1 MHAVAVVFDLV
12 EPLDRRPAPHRP
24 AGRVV
29 AKSTPAKPA
38 VSDPRATDCAMPEAG
53 TGYCGGACASLVL
66 GKVRGSAVA
75 EGSEFRQQVC
85 QAVSRLVA
93 QPANRLGNV

>member
-1 MHAVAVVFDLV
+1 MNRHITVGLGMAVVFDLV

-29 AKSTPAKPA
+29 AKSTPANRPW
-38 VSDPRATDCAMPEAG
+38 VSRGLPTAPMPEAG

-66 GKVRGSAVA
+66 GKCGGPLSPKAA
-75 EGSEFRQQVC
+75 SSDNKF
-85 QAVSRLVA
+85 ARL
-93 QPANRLGNV
+93 